1 MFSDIHFKLCFST
14 SFQKKEW
21 LFFNGIKQA
30 NETVWNK
37 LLYMY
42 INNSEPTLYCL
53 GHSKNLTIIKKLL
66 NMTISE
72 DSPIAKED
80 AFRVIYS
87 VLNGD
92 FPNVDIVI
100 DFTMNHW
107 DKLAIM

>member
-1 MFSDIHFKLCFST
+1 
-14 SFQKKEW
+14 
-21 LFFNGIKQA
+21 
-30 NETVWNK
+30 
-37 LLYMY
+37 MY

-72 DSPIAKED
+72 NSPIAQDD
-80 AFRVIYS
+80 AFRIIYS

-92 FPNVDIVI
+92 FPNVDIAI
-100 DFTMNHW
+100 DFIMNHW